1 MMRLAQGST
10 LFRKAFCAGPTCSPS
25 RAALLDGHL
34 SALQRHAGARQ
45 PRFLPQRLRHA
56 PCPLAQQ
63 TWLSHGAS
71 GIQHEAPD
79 GNVIGYDEVLLE
91 PVEKN
96 MYVKDPEAFDHKGAE
111 LAAERGDRLWQ
122 LDAASN
128 IRFSHE
134 NPDVQ
139 ALYREFLGAPLGEKS
154 HHLLHTNHRG
164 LVHACCAERGLS
176 VILGTDP

>member
-1 MMRLAQGST
+1 MAVVSGLGNTRRLMEALERAASPMT
-10 LFRKAFCAGPTCSPS
+10 SWRSWPVPAAVPAAAVSPS
-25 RAALLDGHL
+25 TRA
-34 SALQRHAGARQ
+34 R
-45 PRFLPQRLRHA
+45 
-56 PCPLAQQ
+56 
-63 TWLSHGAS
+63 
-71 GIQHEAPD
+71 
-79 GNVIGYDEVLLE
+79 
-91 PVEKN
+91 
-96 MYVKDPEAFDHKGAE
+96 E

-164 LVHACCAERGLS
+164 WSMPAARRE
-176 VILGTDP
+176 D